1 MSLLY
6 NIGYSTVFHTGSYHA
21 YTTVASLNL
30 QAKSGFSMMVNGPWP
45 ISYNRDLEPL
55 SYFIADILLQEE
67 PWLNVSTVCTFPEPW
82 KERPAPRNKT
92 DEKLPADD
100 YVVTRYL
107 GHYGHR
113 LNGEVVI
120 SGGSPYSK
128 MSFKLNSVGEGNLT
142 LMSLNTSTFRMDF
155 TAGLALVFGPSCT
168 AQFDDISNDRFQK
181 LQLMCLGSFD
191 FQRGVSFLTDE
202 LPSPSAVE
210 LPVYSVPAILACLLL
225 SSVFMSAR
233 LQ

>member
-1 MSLLY
+1 M
-6 NIGYSTVFHTGSYHA
+6 FHTGSYHA
-21 YTTVASLNL
+21 YTAVASLYP
-30 QAKSGFSMMVNGPWP
+30 QAKSGFFMMVNGPWP

-67 PWLNVSTVCTFPEPW
+67 SWLNVSTVCTFPEPW

-92 DEKLPADD
+92 DENLPADD
-100 YVVTRYL
+100 YDVTRYL

-120 SGGSPYSK
+120 SEGSPYSK
-128 MSFKLNSVGEGNLT
+128 MSFKLNSVGDGNLT

-155 TAGLALVFGPSCT
+155 TGGIALVFGSGCT

-181 LQLMCLGSFD
+181 LQLKCLGSFD

-202 LPSPSAVE
+202 LPSPSAVV
-210 LPVYSVPAILACLLL
+210 LHVYSVSAILACLLL
-225 SSVFMSAR
+225 SSVFMYAR